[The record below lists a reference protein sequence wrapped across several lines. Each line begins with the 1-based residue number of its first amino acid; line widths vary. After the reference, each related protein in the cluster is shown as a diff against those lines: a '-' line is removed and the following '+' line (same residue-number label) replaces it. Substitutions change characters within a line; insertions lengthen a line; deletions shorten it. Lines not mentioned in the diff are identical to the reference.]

1 MRYLIL
7 SLLLVFGFFSIFES
21 GYGQEKEKADV
32 TKKTLKMATTTS
44 VENTGLIYALLP
56 PFEEMFNTK
65 VEVIAVGSG
74 KALKLGERGEVD
86 IVLVHSPEAE
96 NKFINDGYGVNRRD
110 VMYNDFVV
118 VGPANDPAGIK
129 GDSAPSAFKK
139 IADKKYQFTSRGDVS
154 GTHSKE
160 EEIWAI
166 ARIKPE
172 GSWYIGTGEGM
183 ATTLQIADEK
193 KAYCL
198 VDRGTYSA
206 NEDKVEL
213 VILSEGD
220 SRFHNPYSIIAVN
233 PALHSDVNYIYAMA
247 FIGWITS
254 PEGQRIIGEFK
265 KDGRVLF
272 TPSSLKQGSK
282 Q

>member
-7 SLLLVFGFFSIFES
+7 SLLLVFGFFSLPDRGHAE
-21 GYGQEKEKADV
+21 EKEKTGIV
-32 TKKTLKMATTTS
+32 KKTLKMATTTS

-56 PFEEMFNTK
+56 QFEEMFNTK
-65 VEVIAVGSG
+65 VEVTAVGSG
-74 KALKLGERGEVD
+74 KALKLGEKGDVD

-96 NKFINDGYGVNRRD
+96 NKFIDNGYGVNRRE
-110 VMYNDFVV
+110 VMYNDFVI
-118 VGPANDPAGIK
+118 VGPADDPAGIK
-129 GDSAPSAFKK
+129 GDSAPNALNK
-139 IADKKYQFTSRGDVS
+139 IADKKYPFTSRGDES

-160 EEIWAI
+160 KEIWTI

-172 GSWYIGTGEGM
+172 GSWYIETGEGM

-198 VDRGTYSA
+198 VDRGTYSV
-206 NEDKVEL
+206 NDDKVEL

-220 SRFHNPYSIIAVN
+220 SMLHNPYSIIAVN

-254 PEGQRIIGEFK
+254 PEGQMIIGEFK

-272 TPSSLKQGSK
+272 TPSSIKQGSE
-282 Q
+282 